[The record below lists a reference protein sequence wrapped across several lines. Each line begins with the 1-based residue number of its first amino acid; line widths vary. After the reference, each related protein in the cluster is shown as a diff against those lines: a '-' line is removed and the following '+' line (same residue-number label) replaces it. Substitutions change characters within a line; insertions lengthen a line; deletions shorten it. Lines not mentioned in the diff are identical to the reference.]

1 MYSYVPKFPHKKHLG
16 WFNNAFKFVITS
28 KRNMTQETL
37 SEVNLY
43 YYLGDVLYW
52 NLEKREVVFQVAEIV
67 WKHSSMIPYSYKI

>member
-1 MYSYVPKFPHKKHLG
+1 
-16 WFNNAFKFVITS
+16 
-28 KRNMTQETL
+28 MTQETL

-67 WKHSSMIPYSYKI
+67 